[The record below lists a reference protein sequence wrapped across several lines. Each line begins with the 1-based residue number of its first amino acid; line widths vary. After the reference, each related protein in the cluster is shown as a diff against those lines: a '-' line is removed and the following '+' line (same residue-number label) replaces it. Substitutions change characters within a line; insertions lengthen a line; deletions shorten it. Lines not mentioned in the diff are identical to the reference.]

1 MPTVCGSLSITD
13 HDSLEGYGE
22 VVAAGLGAT
31 AGEAGPQLLAGV
43 EINTVGDEVYAGVG
57 LGRDGAEIHVLG
69 YGMRPEDE
77 RLAATL
83 DRQRQGRRVR
93 LELTLERLRG
103 LGMPVD
109 EQLQALAPEASDAL
123 GRPHVARALVAAGYA
138 DSVDDAFDRWL
149 DHGRPAHIRRQGL
162 GPREAIEAIAAAGG
176 VPVLAHSPMAVEHA
190 DVIRVLQGWGLR
202 GLEVY
207 YRTFAPGHGGQ
218 VEGLRQGARAAGH
231 RRQRLPWRHHEL
243 RRGNRPP
250 RTCPTSWE
258 SACWRRWPH
267 EHAQPAR
274 ARHGAAGR
282 RRARWRPAPARRVQ
296 SLQRPRRASPSSS
309 PTRWPCPASMSGPSA
324 AR

>member
-1 MPTVCGSLSITD
+1 MTTLRRNRLDLHTHTRRSDGVLEPLALYAQMRAYGLRLASITD

-69 YGMRPEDE
+69 YGMRPGDV

-109 EQLQALAPEASDAL
+109 EQLLALAPEASDAL

-207 YRTFAPGHGGQ
+207 YRTFAPATVARLKVFAKERSLLATGGSDYHGDTMSYA
-218 VEGLRQGARAAGH
+218 RQQASTYVPAVAGERLLEALAA
-231 RRQRLPWRHHEL
+231 
-243 RRGNRPP
+243 
-250 RTCPTSWE
+250 
-258 SACWRRWPH
+258 
-267 EHAQPAR
+267 
-274 ARHGAAGR
+274 
-282 RRARWRPAPARRVQ
+282 
-296 SLQRPRRASPSSS
+296 
-309 PTRWPCPASMSGPSA
+309 
-324 AR
+324 